1 MVRFVFILFQVRQDS
16 NCVAAGLVMDFSATM
31 ENDEKTCVRSV
42 QDAKGLGFAPDQRGS
57 GA

>member
-1 MVRFVFILFQVRQDS
+1 MFILFQVRQDS